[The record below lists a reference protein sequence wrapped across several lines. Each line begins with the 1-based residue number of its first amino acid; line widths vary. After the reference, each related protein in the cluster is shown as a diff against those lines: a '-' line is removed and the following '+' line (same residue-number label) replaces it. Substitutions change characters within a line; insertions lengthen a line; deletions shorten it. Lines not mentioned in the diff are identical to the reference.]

1 MRLIRLVVVIAVSF
15 TLAPLTAY
23 AQQTPTKTTK
33 VGVLVAVTS
42 AVAAPNL
49 DALREGLRELGHV
62 EGRTF
67 VLLPRYGEGK
77 AEQLPELARELV
89 SLKVDV
95 IVVSTDLPVVAAR
108 RETQTIPI
116 VMALSTD
123 PVSTGFVAS
132 LARPGGNVTGLT
144 NVAPELSGKR
154 LELLREAVP
163 GLSRVSLLWNPDARG
178 AVLDY
183 KETENAAR
191 SLGLALQSIEVTRA
205 EDLDRAFAAI
215 TERHSQGLIVQGPNP
230 VVFTNQG
237 RIVINPGPDAGR
249 HRPLRESRGLALR
262 SSRPVWSVR
271 LVGRPS
277 AAQAT
282 AG

>member
-33 VGVLVAVTS
+33 VGVLFAVTS

-49 DALREGLRELGHV
+49 DALRKGLRELGHV

-67 VLLPRYGEGK
+67 VLLPRYGGGK

-116 VMALSTD
+116 VMALS
-123 PVSTGFVAS
+123 
-132 LARPGGNVTGLT
+132 
-144 NVAPELSGKR
+144 KR
-154 LELLREAVP
+154 
-163 GLSRVSLLWNPDARG
+163 S
-178 AVLDY
+178 
-183 KETENAAR
+183 
-191 SLGLALQSIEVTRA
+191 
-205 EDLDRAFAAI
+205 
-215 TERHSQGLIVQGPNP
+215 
-230 VVFTNQG
+230 
-237 RIVINPGPDAGR
+237 GR
-249 HRPLRESRGLALR
+249 HR
-262 SSRPVWSVR
+262 VR
-271 LVGRPS
+271 RKPR
-277 AAQAT
+277 AARRT
-282 AG
+282 CHGSH